1 MATHST
7 ENPSRLMPLLAGMTA
22 GIFVTLAV
30 QVLLN
35 NRGMRIGTIWQNM
48 SVGDPPNL
56 RAALVWW
63 VVAGSALV
71 VGAAVAAVLTRSPPP
86 WHRFRAVRWILA
98 GLGLLALGHVAH
110 EANIPEGVGA
120 MAQLGS
126 TTIAVLLAALMA
138 VFGAIFALRS
148 Q

>member
-1 MATHST
+1 
-7 ENPSRLMPLLAGMTA
+7 MPVLAGMTA
-22 GIFVTLAV
+22 AVFVTLAI

-35 NRGMRIGTIWQNM
+35 NRGMRVGTIWQNM

-71 VGAAVAAVLTRSPPP
+71 VGAAVTALLTHYPAP
-86 WHRFRAVRWILA
+86 WHRLRAARWVLSGI
-98 GLGLLALGHVAH
+98 GLLALAHVAH
-110 EANIPEGVGA
+110 EANAPEGVGA